1 MADAGAAGN
10 GANGSDAADA
20 SSAARSRF
28 FRKLLEARN
37 FGLIIGLFVFGVVL
51 VVTFGTVLVRERLEV
66 AWLDFN
72 FSYKTRART
81 ETIQEG
87 VVFAER
93 NVNVS
98 PDIMLVGIDDRT
110 LGRLGR
116 FPFPRY
122 HHADLVSNLAN
133 IQQQET
139 RENALFIDVF
149 FIERDRAAEDD
160 ARLVEAI
167 ADNGRVFLETS
178 LQRNE
183 SPPEVAED
191 YFDRHEVLYGNYG
204 TLTNIE
210 GDWAEVTTFFGGE
223 PPLKPYGRA
232 VAGYGHANFVQDQDE
247 TFRRQPLVVR
257 LAEQVDEVAL
267 DELTVDYPLDEELF
281 EQLAWRDREGLNH
294 DVPFPLTEAVLRALE
309 RDVRRDAPVRLEDT
323 DGDGEADVERFY
335 LKKYRNSFL
344 PSITLALAANYF
356 GKTLDDLEI
365 VLGSHILIPDI
376 SVYDPESGTRV
387 PYQIMTKL
395 PETDSEGEIVREAE
409 HRGLGELRI
418 PIDETGQM
426 LVNFMGIRSSS
437 SAQEHQT
444 FPVRSYS
451 GYTAARNPD
460 RAPPRTLRLDN
471 KILMVGAFAQ
481 GIGDEKDTPFGLM
494 FGVEIHANAL
504 NTILMDNFL
513 VSAPDWVGIVALL
526 VLIMLTAY
534 LTSRFS
540 TLLALGV
547 WLVAAVG
554 YGTAT
559 LVLFDLNNLVL
570 PFFPIEIGMGLTLI
584 ATITYRVVSEQRD
597 KRQIRDMFGKYV
609 SPTVVDEIMQDPPE
623 LGGVDKEL
631 TVFFSDIRGFTT
643 LSESMSPQELVN
655 HLNIY
660 LGAMT
665 DLILEY
671 QGTLDKYV
679 GDEIMCF
686 WGAPLPQDDHAYLA
700 CKCALHQMQTLRQ
713 LNDSWPE
720 ERRIDIGIGVNT
732 GIMTVGNMGSTGR
745 MNYTLMGDDV
755 NLGARLEGTNKQ
767 YLTNIII
774 SENTYEHVK
783 DRVIARELDNI
794 RVKGKNKP
802 VVIYELIDV
811 IDDEIG
817 ANGAS
822 ENGSSAAG
830 AETAAAGAPA
840 AS

>member
-1 MADAGAAGN
+1 MADVEVDG
-10 GANGSDAADA
+10 DAAVDA

-28 FRKLLEARN
+28 LRKLLEARN
-37 FGLIIGLFVFGVVL
+37 FGLIIGLVVFAVVL
-51 VVTFGTVLVRERLEV
+51 IVTFGTVLVRERLEV

-98 PDIMLVGIDDRT
+98 PDILLVGIDDRT
-110 LGRLGR
+110 LGRFGR

-122 HHADLVSNLAN
+122 HHADLVENLAN
-133 IQQQET
+133 IQNQET
-139 RENALFIDVF
+139 RESALFIDIF

-160 ARLVEAI
+160 ARLVDAI
-167 ADNGRVFLETS
+167 VTNGRVFLETS
-178 LQRNE
+178 LQRNQ

-191 YFDRHEVLYGNYG
+191 YFARHEVLYRNYG
-204 TLTNIE
+204 TLSAIE
-210 GDWAEVTTFFGGE
+210 GDWTEVTSFFGGE

-232 VAGYGHANFVQDQDE
+232 VSGYGHANFVQDQDE

-257 LAEQVDEVAL
+257 LAEEVGEIAL
-267 DELTVDYPLDEELF
+267 DELTVDTPLDQDLF
-281 EQLAWRDREGLNH
+281 ERLAWRDRDGISH
-294 DVPFPLTEAVLRALE
+294 DVPYPLTETMLSVLE
-309 RDVRRDAPVRLEDT
+309 RDILRDAPPRLEDT
-323 DGDGEADVERFY
+323 NGDGEPDTERY
-335 LKKYRNSFL
+335 YVRVYRNSFL
-344 PSITLALAANYF
+344 PSITLSLAAHYF
-356 GKTLDDLEI
+356 GKTLDDIQI

-376 SVYDPESGTRV
+376 TVYDPETDRRV
-387 PYQIMTKL
+387 PYQIMTQL
-395 PETDSEGEIVREAE
+395 PQTDGEGNVVREPE
-409 HRGLGELRI
+409 FRGLGEIRI

-451 GYTAARNPD
+451 GYAAARSPD
-460 RAPPRTLRLDN
+460 RAPPRALRLNN

-481 GIGDEKDTPFGLM
+481 GIGDEKTTPFGLM

-513 VSAPDWVGIVALL
+513 TTAPDWLGLVALL
-526 VLIMLTAY
+526 VLIMLTAF
-534 LTSRFS
+534 LASRFS
-540 TLLALGV
+540 TLIGLGV
-547 WLVAAVG
+547 WVVAAVG
-554 YGTAT
+554 YGIAS
-559 LVLFDLNNLVL
+559 LVLFDLNNFIL
-570 PFFPIEIGMGLTLI
+570 PFFPIEIGMALTLI
-584 ATITYRVVSEQRD
+584 ATITYRVISEQRD
-597 KRQIRDMFGKYV
+597 KKEIREMFGKYV

-655 HLNIY
+655 HLNVY

-665 DLILEY
+665 DLILQY

-700 CKCALHQMQTLRQ
+700 CQCALRQMKK
-713 LNDSWPE
+713 LNELNASWPE

-732 GIMTVGNMGSTGR
+732 GIMTVGNMGSLGR

-767 YLTNIII
+767 YLTNVIV

-783 DRVIARELDNI
+783 DRVVARELDNI

-802 VVIYELIDV
+802 VVIYELIALLEDNV
-811 IDDEIG
+811 AGDG
-817 ANGAS
+817 ASANG
-822 ENGSSAAG
+822 GG
-830 AETAAAGAPA
+830 AELAAAGA
-840 AS
+840 ASAT